1 MQVLCRAN
9 KQFGILFVHDAEHL
23 LEFCSVDDFAGELT
37 GEGDSKHIRKVLAV
51 KDLLFEHQLRKRLGL
66 DELCC
71 VLAE

>member
-9 KQFGILFVHDAEHL
+9 EQVGILFVHDAEHL
-23 LEFCSVDDFAGELT
+23 LEFCAVDDFTGELT
-37 GEGDSKHIRKVLAV
+37 GEGYSKHIRKVLAV